1 MRTILK
7 TLSVLAL
14 LLGAAYAASAQSLK
28 IFDWNVLSYERQDK
42 SGETSGFP
50 IADHLAK
57 IQAVNPDIITF
68 NEYESASDRMSH
80 KEKAAEVAAALGM
93 YSYYIM
99 SYPKSGGYYGNAI
112 LSKYPIVNA
121 ASMQFQYRNHTGEGN
136 YILNADPELTQWG
149 TDQRSVGY
157 VDILVP
163 VSVTESTIVRVVCS
177 HFDHKGSNQ
186 VRTNQATWS
195 VQFASLDNPPCPT
208 IMAGDLNTSSDSVLQ
223 PLIDAGDHMYVYWVD
238 HIFTFPKG
246 RWTRVGNGSNG
257 AGGNLSDHNYIYAM
271 FDLNAAE

>member
-14 LLGAAYAASAQSLK
+14 LLGAAYVTSAQTLK
-28 IFDWNVLSYERQDK
+28 IFDWNVLSFERQDK
-42 SGETSGFP
+42 TGETSGFP
-50 IADHLAK
+50 IADHLTK

-112 LSKYPIVNA
+112 LSKYPIINA
-121 ASMQFQYRNHTGEGN
+121 ASMQFQYKNHMGDGN

-163 VSVTESTIVRVVCS
+163 VSETESKTVRIVCS
-177 HFDHKGSNQ
+177 HFDHKGAEQ

-195 VQFASLDNPPCPT
+195 VQFASLDNPPYPT
-208 IMAGDLNTSSDSVLQ
+208 IMAGDLNTSSETVLA
-223 PLIDAGDHMYVYWVD
+223 PLVNVGDHTYVNWVD
-238 HIFTFPKG
+238 HIFSFPKES
-246 RWTRVGNGSNG
+246 WERVGNGGSG
-257 AGGNLSDHNYIYAM
+257 SGGNLSDHSYIYAT
-271 FDLNAAE
+271 LKLK